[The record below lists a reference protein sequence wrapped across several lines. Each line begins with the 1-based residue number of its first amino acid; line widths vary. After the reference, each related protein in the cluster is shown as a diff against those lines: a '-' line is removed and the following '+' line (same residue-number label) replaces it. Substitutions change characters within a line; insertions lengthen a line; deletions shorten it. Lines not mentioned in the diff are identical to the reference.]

1 MKIKKLL
8 LALLVV
14 AMPAAAIAVP
24 RVLPQKQAAHL
35 CRLLISD
42 GGGTLCPMS
51 IYARNLTTQLFGTP
65 NYGDYTAEQVISGLI
80 FFFDDWQQ
88 EPALL
93 QADDHSRW
101 LLTQL
106 HSGQALRVFPHN
118 AGEPFSLHPSSFI
131 PHTSSFSPHP
141 SSFSPQ
147 PSSFSP
153 QPSAVVWYAP
163 TDKLPS
169 SVGEE
174 HRKYISEVFTR
185 LNGEVQTGQWA
196 TVDAYIARM
205 IAYQCKYSSTTET
218 RPIAYPLTTGA
229 LALFVIVALPL
240 LFSLLPARPAK
251 KNAKILLVFL

>member
-118 AGEPFSLHPSSFI
+118 AGEPFSLNPSSFI
-131 PHTSSFSPHP
+131 PHT
-141 SSFSPQ
+141 
-147 PSSFSP
+147 SSFSP

-251 KNAKILLVFL
+251 KNAKILLVLL